1 SIKKLLTDDS
11 VMIKNKFY
19 SIQSTYIV
27 ENKPINSLIKSL
39 FYFNLHALHFERIFV
54 RQYGEVFFS
63 FHRPDSICTH
73 TYTHTHTHKHLHT
86 LIHTHAHT
94 HKHKHLHTLIHTH
107 AHTHTHTH
115 AHTRT
120 HTQTLTHPYTHTRTH
135 SYTLIHTHT
144 HT

>member
-54 RQYGEVFFS
+54 RQYGELFFS
-63 FHRPDSICTH
+63 FHRPDPIC
-73 TYTHTHTHKHLHT
+73 THTHTHT
-86 LIHTHAHT
+86 RARTHRPT
-94 HKHKHLHTLIHTH
+94 
-107 AHTHTHTH
+107 HTHTHTH
-115 AHTRT
+115 ARART
-120 HTQTLTHPYTHTRTH
+120 
-135 SYTLIHTHT
+135 HTHT
-144 HT
+144 HTHPHTHTHTHTHTHIHTHSYSHTHTHTLAYT